1 MVFGGKGIVILAC
14 WLKPAVDVRNGLI
27 GDLDLLA
34 PSDDKVGGG
43 AARAGAGWTA
53 PTFRHLKLTVPN
65 SPGSA
70 PSGIRAGYGTT
81 TPP

>member
-1 MVFGGKGIVILAC
+1 MFGGKGVVILAR
-14 WLKPAVDVRNGLI
+14 WLEPAVDVRDGQI

-53 PTFRHLKLTVPN
+53 PTSERVNDIDTAGF
-65 SPGSA
+65 
-70 PSGIRAGYGTT
+70 GI
-81 TPP
+81 